1 MLFHPNADQ
10 VIRNYIIKNILYSAL
25 IFAVGIIAALITDIS
40 GAFIIGPL
48 SVVFFLFDSFSVYQD
63 YKAGKLSTVDAVIV
77 SAEDGKTLTR
87 RTITTYRAIP
97 LDENGMYCNKN
108 GKYDFFLEVDTTKR
122 RLGRVLLIGATYR
135 FVFRTTDDE
144 RDYSSKTLLT
154 KQRGAVGLNI
164 APQKES

>member
-1 MLFHPNADQ
+1 MSCYN
-10 VIRNYIIKNILYSAL
+10 
-25 IFAVGIIAALITDIS
+25 
-40 GAFIIGPL
+40 
-48 SVVFFLFDSFSVYQD
+48 VVTVKETRTST
-63 YKAGKLSTVDAVIV
+63 TVDRVTEERESYSYTFALPGETAAKLAVPLAAVRARHTDSSPAQVEALKFNDGSGLLIV

-164 APQKES
+164 DPQKES

>member
-1 MLFHPNADQ
+1 M
-10 VIRNYIIKNILYSAL
+10 
-25 IFAVGIIAALITDIS
+25 
-40 GAFIIGPL
+40 
-48 SVVFFLFDSFSVYQD
+48 
-63 YKAGKLSTVDAVIV
+63 STVDAVIV

-154 KQRGAVGLNI
+154 KQLGAVVINI
-164 APQKES
+164 DTQKES

>member
-10 VIRNYIIKNILYSAL
+10 VIRNYIIKNILYSVL

-97 LDENGMYCNKN
+97 LDEN
-108 GKYDFFLEVDTTKR
+108 
-122 RLGRVLLIGATYR
+122 
-135 FVFRTTDDE
+135 
-144 RDYSSKTLLT
+144 
-154 KQRGAVGLNI
+154 
-164 APQKES
+164 